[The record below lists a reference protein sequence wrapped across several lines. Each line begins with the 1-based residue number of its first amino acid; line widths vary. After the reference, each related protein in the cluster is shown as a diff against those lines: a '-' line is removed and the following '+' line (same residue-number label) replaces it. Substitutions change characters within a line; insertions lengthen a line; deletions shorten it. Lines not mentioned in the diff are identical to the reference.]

1 VTARQHPRF
10 AVARGKL
17 AGVNLQKKLTVVD
30 CALYL
35 TEQQDTSFGRKS
47 CINTW
52 TKVDWMKNRLQGSRQ
67 LYFFSSLTMLAL
79 LACPLRATAQA
90 ADTPWPGLQKS
101 YFGGK
106 KLEAAPFVHLT
117 APARAASG
125 EQVPF
130 AFSIDHPMTAKRY
143 IKSVTVFV
151 DANPVPLTAVFHF
164 NPQSGKAEIS
174 SRIRFES
181 DSLVHVVAESS
192 DGRFY
197 VNAIGVKAS
206 GGCGGTTSGDDPAVM
221 AAAGKMKMALDG
233 PLKLGGVNQAR
244 LLIRHPMYTGL
255 QRNLSTNGFRP
266 AFFINKI
273 EVTYNGK
280 PVMTADTFI
289 GISENPFIQFGFV
302 ADQPGAL
309 QAVIHDN
316 EGGSFRQ
323 SLDIR
328 G

>member
-1 VTARQHPRF
+1 
-10 AVARGKL
+10 
-17 AGVNLQKKLTVVD
+17 
-30 CALYL
+30 
-35 TEQQDTSFGRKS
+35 
-47 CINTW
+47 
-52 TKVDWMKNRLQGSRQ
+52 MKNRIHNSRR
-67 LYFFSSLTMLAL
+67 LYFFSSLAMLAL
-79 LACPLRATAQA
+79 LACPLQATAQA
-90 ADTPWPGLQKS
+90 VDTLWPALQKS
-101 YFGGK
+101 YFDGK
-106 KLEAAPFVHLT
+106 KLEAAPFIRLT
-117 APARAASG
+117 APERAASG

-130 AFSIDHPMTAKRY
+130 AFSIDHSMTAQRY
-143 IKSVTVFV
+143 IKSVTIFV

-164 NPQSGKAEIS
+164 NPASGKAEIS

-197 VNAIGVKAS
+197 VNAIAVKAS
-206 GGCGGTTSGDDPAVM
+206 GGCGGPTSGDDPAVM

-233 PLKLGGVNQAR
+233 PVKLGDVNQAR

-255 QRNLSTNGFRP
+255 QRNLSTNAFRP

-289 GISENPFIQFGFV
+289 GISENPSLQFGFV

-309 QAVIHDN
+309 QIVIHDN
-316 EGGSFRQ
+316 EGGTFRQ
-323 SLDIR
+323 SLDVR